1 MGKTQATKSNF
12 PKGKCKA
19 IILLEATVFALSTAE
34 YDSCS
39 QSVYVV
45 DIFSPSTAKNGCTSH
60 PTMGYM
66 GRSLVESSNV
76 QLKVATRNH
85 LGVLYFS
92 CLTFSN
98 ARGLESSAATGC
110 VDHGG

>member
-1 MGKTQATKSNF
+1 
-12 PKGKCKA
+12 
-19 IILLEATVFALSTAE
+19 
-34 YDSCS
+34 
-39 QSVYVV
+39 
-45 DIFSPSTAKNGCTSH
+45 
-60 PTMGYM
+60 MGYM

>member
-1 MGKTQATKSNF
+1 MGKIQATKSNF

-45 DIFSPSTAKNGCTSH
+45 DIFSHQLRKTVV
-60 PTMGYM
+60 
-66 GRSLVESSNV
+66 LVTL
-76 QLKVATRNH
+76 QWGTWGDLLLR
-85 LGVLYFS
+85 
-92 CLTFSN
+92 
-98 ARGLESSAATGC
+98 AAMYNSR
-110 VDHGG
+110 